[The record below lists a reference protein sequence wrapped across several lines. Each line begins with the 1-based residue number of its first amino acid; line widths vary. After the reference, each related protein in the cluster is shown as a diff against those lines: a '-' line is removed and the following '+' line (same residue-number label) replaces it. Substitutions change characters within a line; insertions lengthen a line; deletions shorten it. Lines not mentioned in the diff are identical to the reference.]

1 MNTHSSYLRNTVV
14 GFAVALGILLPTAFG
29 LAQTPPRPNPNLS
42 SERYVTIDFNDV
54 DINVF
59 IKFISELT
67 DTNFIID
74 DRVKGNVTIISP
86 SRISIDE
93 AFRVF
98 ESVLEVHGFTA
109 VPSGKVTKI
118 VPAPDA
124 RTRNIKTLLK
134 KSTLSPEDR
143 VITQIIPLTY
153 ADADEIKRLF
163 TPLVSKNSVILSY
176 PATNM
181 LIVTDVQSNISRL
194 ISILEAIDITGI
206 GHEISVVPILHS
218 DATKMAQLLEA
229 VFAPSRTKG
238 KKGAAVKT
246 LKFVPEE
253 RTNTIVMLASEVD
266 TDRARR
272 LIAMLDK
279 EVPEGKEKIHVYYLE
294 NAQAEDLA
302 KVLQA
307 LPTKAAPVGKTGK
320 KTAPV
325 VLETVKI
332 TADKA
337 TNALII
343 MAEKDDYMILEEVI
357 KKLDIPRSMVFI
369 ESVIMEVN
377 VEKDFSVGVE
387 WAAFSEVGNQEG
399 IAGAGFS
406 GGEAGS
412 QFVNTGAFLNN
423 AQLPAGFSI
432 GAFKDIISVNTPDG
446 VKNFASLSAMVQAFS
461 KDKDV
466 HFLSTPQLL
475 TTDNEEATIVVGK
488 NVPFQTRSAAEAGLE
503 TYSSFEYRDVGITLK
518 ITPHVTQERMVQL
531 DISEE
536 ISKLDEVATTSPDRP
551 TTLKRTIE
559 TSVIVADQNTVV
571 IGGLIDDSF
580 TETEYKVPFLGDIP
594 LLGWLFKS
602 RSTGTEKSNLFI
614 FLTPKVVANPAESSV
629 ILREKQEYMQEEK
642 EQSIKLYRGR
652 GRRGPRGRAPAEIPE

>member
-1 MNTHSSYLRNTVV
+1 MNMQRSIFRRYTVLL
-14 GFAVALGILLPTAFG
+14 AVALYLSFPVVSGV
-29 LAQTPPRPNPNLS
+29 AQTPVGSDRNRSPD
-42 SERYVTIDFNDV
+42 RYVTINLNDV

-67 DTNFIID
+67 DTNFIVD

-86 SRISIDE
+86 SRISINE

-98 ESVLEVHGFTA
+98 ESVLEVNGFTT

-124 RTRNIKTLLK
+124 RTKDIKTLLK
-134 KSTLSPEDR
+134 RNAQSPEDR
-143 VITQIIPLTY
+143 VVTQIIPLTY
-153 ADADEIKRLF
+153 ADADQIKRLF

-194 ISILEAIDITGI
+194 IRILDAIDITGI
-206 GHEISVVPILHS
+206 GHEISVVPIIYS
-218 DATKMAQLLEA
+218 DAAKMAQLLET
-229 VFAPSRTKG
+229 VFAPSRGKG
-238 KKGAAVKT
+238 QKGAAVKT

-266 TDRARR
+266 TERARR

-294 NAQAEDLA
+294 NAQSEDLA

-307 LPTKAAPVGKTGK
+307 LPTKAPAGAPGK
-320 KTAPV
+320 KAAPV
-325 VLETVKI
+325 VPESVKI

-337 TNALII
+337 TNSLII
-343 MAEKDDYMILEEVI
+343 MAEKDDYMVLEEVI
-357 KKLDIPRSMVFI
+357 RKLDIPRSMVFI

-387 WAAFSEVGNQEG
+387 WAAFSEIGNQEG
-399 IAGAGFS
+399 IFGTGFS
-406 GGEAGS
+406 GGDAGG
-412 QFVNTGAFLNN
+412 QFANTGDFLNN
-423 AQLPAGFSI
+423 ATLPSGFSV
-432 GAFKDIISVNTPDG
+432 GAFKDIISVTTPDG

-488 NVPFQTRSAAEAGLE
+488 NVPFQTRSAAEAGIE
-503 TYSSFEYRDVGITLK
+503 TYQSFEYRDVGITLK

-536 ISKLDEVATTSPDRP
+536 ISKVDELATTTPDRP

-602 RSTGTEKSNLFI
+602 RSTATEKSNLFI
-614 FLTPKVVANPAESSV
+614 FLTPKVVANPSESAA
-629 ILREKQEYMQEEK
+629 ILRDKQNYMDELRQG
-642 EQSIKLYRGR
+642 SIKLYEDN
-652 GRRGPRGRAPAEIPE
+652 GRRTDAPARRPAEIPD

>member
-1 MNTHSSYLRNTVV
+1 MDAYRSFRHKYGLIAAVV
-14 GFAVALGILLPTAFG
+14 LCLCLPGFSV
-29 LAQTPPRPNPNLS
+29 LAQKPAGANRNVS

-86 SRISIDE
+86 SRISINE

-98 ESVLEVHGFTA
+98 ESVLEVHGFTT

-134 KSTLSPEDR
+134 KNALSPEDR

-181 LIVTDVQSNISRL
+181 LIVTDVQSNIARL
-194 ISILEAIDITGI
+194 IRILEAIDITGI
-206 GHEISVVPILHS
+206 GHEISVVPIIHS
-218 DATKMAQLLEA
+218 DAVKMAQLLES
-229 VFAPSRTKG
+229 VFAPSLTKG
-238 KKGAAVKT
+238 KKGTAIKT

-266 TDRARR
+266 TERARR

-325 VLETVKI
+325 VPETVKI

-343 MAEKDDYMILEEVI
+343 MAEKDDYMVLEEVI

-377 VEKDFSVGVE
+377 VEKDFSIGVE
-387 WAAFSEVGNQEG
+387 WAAFGEIGNQEG
-399 IAGAGFS
+399 ILGTGFS
-406 GGEAGS
+406 GSDSFANTTDFLAG
-412 QFVNTGAFLNN
+412 QG
-423 AQLPAGFSI
+423 LPDGFSI
-432 GAFKDIISVNTPDG
+432 GAFKDIISVTTPDG
-446 VKNFASLSAMVQAFS
+446 VQNFASLSAMVQAFS
-461 KDKDV
+461 QDKDV

-475 TTDNEEATIVVGK
+475 TTDNEEATIVVGR

-536 ISKLDEVATTSPDRP
+536 ISKIDEVATALGSTDRP

-580 TETEYKVPFLGDIP
+580 SETETKVPFLGDIP

-602 RSTGTEKSNLFI
+602 RKTGTERSNLFI
-614 FLTPKVVANPAESSV
+614 FLTPKVVANPAESAQ
-629 ILREKQEYMQEEK
+629 ILREKQVYMQEQK
-642 EQSIKLYRGR
+642 EQSIKLYNDR
-652 GRRGPRGRAPAEIPE
+652 GRRTPQGRAPAEIPE

>member
-1 MNTHSSYLRNTVV
+1 MR
-14 GFAVALGILLPTAFG
+14 ALKYGITALVFIVLAQSLWAIPG
-29 LAQTPPRPNPNLS
+29 VAQTPGGSNRQLS
-42 SERYVTIDFNDV
+42 TDRYVTIDFNDV

-98 ESVLEVHGFTA
+98 ESVLEVHGFTT

-134 KSTLSPEDR
+134 RNAQSPEDR
-143 VITQIIPLTY
+143 VITQIIPLIY

-194 ISILEAIDITGI
+194 IRILDAIDITGI
-206 GHEISVVPILHS
+206 GHEISVVPIIHS
-218 DATKMAQLLEA
+218 DAIKMAQLLET
-229 VFAPSRTKG
+229 VFAPARGKG
-238 KKGAAVKT
+238 KKGATQKT

-266 TDRARR
+266 TERARR
-272 LIAMLDK
+272 LVAMLDK
-279 EVPEGKEKIHVYYLE
+279 EVPQGKEKIHVYYLE

-307 LPTKAAPVGKTGK
+307 LPTKAPAGKPGK
-320 KTAPV
+320 KQAPV
-325 VLETVKI
+325 VPESVKI

-337 TNALII
+337 TNSLII
-343 MAEKDDYMILEEVI
+343 MAERDDYLVLEEVV

-377 VEKDFSVGVE
+377 VEKDFSIGVE
-387 WAAFSEVGNQEG
+387 WAAFGEIGNQEG
-399 IAGAGFS
+399 IFGSGFS
-406 GGEAGS
+406 GGDAGS
-412 QFVNTGAFLNN
+412 QFANTGDFLNN
-423 AQLPAGFSI
+423 ATLPAGFSI
-432 GAFKDIISVNTPDG
+432 GAFKDIITVTTPDG

-503 TYSSFEYRDVGITLK
+503 TYQSFEYRDVGITLK

-559 TSVIVADQNTVV
+559 TSVIVADKNTVV

-580 TETEYKVPFLGDIP
+580 TQTEYKVPFLGDIP

-602 RSTGTEKSNLFI
+602 KSRGTERSNLFI
-614 FLTPKVVANPAESSV
+614 FLTPKVVANPSESAA
-629 ILREKQEYMQEEK
+629 ILREKQIYMQDQK
-642 EQSIKLYRGR
+642 EQSIKLYEGR
-652 GRRGPRGRAPAEIPE
+652 GRRAPIGRAPAEIPE

>member
-1 MNTHSSYLRNTVV
+1 MDACRSFRHKYVLIGAVV
-14 GFAVALGILLPTAFG
+14 LCLCLPG
-29 LAQTPPRPNPNLS
+29 NLVLSQTPAGANRNVS

-67 DTNFIID
+67 DTNFIVD

-86 SRISIDE
+86 SRISINE

-124 RTRNIKTLLK
+124 RTRNIKTLLQK
-134 KSTLSPEDR
+134 NALSPEDR

-181 LIVTDVQSNISRL
+181 LIVTDVQSNIARL
-194 ISILEAIDITGI
+194 IRILEAIDITGI
-206 GHEISVVPILHS
+206 GHEISVVPIIHS
-218 DATKMAQLLEA
+218 DAVKMAQLLDS
-229 VFAPSRTKG
+229 VFAPSKAV

-246 LKFVPEE
+246 LKFVPED

-266 TDRARR
+266 TERARR

-307 LPTKAAPVGKTGK
+307 LPTKAAPTGKAGK

-325 VLETVKI
+325 VPETVKI

-337 TNALII
+337 TNSLII
-343 MAEKDDYMILEEVI
+343 MAEKDDYVVLEEVI
-357 KKLDIPRSMVFI
+357 KKLDIPRSMVYI

-377 VEKDFSVGVE
+377 VEKDFAIGVE
-387 WAAFSEVGNQEG
+387 WQAFGEIGDQEG
-399 IAGAGFS
+399 LFGAGFD
-406 GGEAGS
+406 GGTDFS
-412 QFVNTGAFLNN
+412 NTGNLLNN
-423 AQLPAGFSI
+423 AALPSGFSV
-432 GAFKDIISVNTPDG
+432 GAFKDIIQVTTPDG
-446 VKNFASLSAMVQAFS
+446 VKNFASLAALVRAFS
-461 KDKDV
+461 EDRDV
-466 HFLSTPQLL
+466 HFLSTPSLL
-475 TTDNEEATIVVGK
+475 TTDNEEATIVVGR

-518 ITPHVTQERMVQL
+518 ITPHVTKGRMVQL

-536 ISKLDEVATTSPDRP
+536 ISKIDTLATEALGSTDRP
-551 TTLKRTIE
+551 TTFKRTIE
-559 TSVIVADQNTVV
+559 TSVIVADNNTIV
-571 IGGLIDDSF
+571 IGGLIDDSY
-580 TETEYKVPFLGDIP
+580 TEERAKVPFLGNIP

-602 RSTGTEKSNLFI
+602 KATSFERSNLFI
-614 FLTPKVVANPAESSV
+614 FLTPRVVANPAESAA
-629 ILREKQEYMQEEK
+629 IYREKQNYIEGQK
-642 EQSIKLYRGR
+642 SQSIKLYEGR
-652 GRRGPRGRAPAEIPE
+652 GRRAPSGRAPAEIPE

>member
-1 MNTHSSYLRNTVV
+1 MKMQRAIFRRYTVLL
-14 GFAVALGILLPTAFG
+14 AVALYLSFPVVSG
-29 LAQTPPRPNPNLS
+29 LAQTRAGSDRNRSPD
-42 SERYVTIDFNDV
+42 RYVTIDFNDV

-67 DTNFIID
+67 DTNFIVD

-86 SRISIDE
+86 SRISINE

-98 ESVLEVHGFTA
+98 ESVLEVNGFTT

-124 RTRNIKTLLK
+124 RTKDIKTLLK
-134 KSTLSPEDR
+134 RNAQSPEDR
-143 VITQIIPLTY
+143 VVTQIIPLTY
-153 ADADEIKRLF
+153 ADADQIKRLF

-194 ISILEAIDITGI
+194 IRILDAIDITGI
-206 GHEISVVPILHS
+206 GHEISVVPIIYS
-218 DATKMAQLLEA
+218 DAAKMAQLLET
-229 VFAPSRTKG
+229 VFAPSRGKG
-238 KKGAAVKT
+238 QKGAAVKT

-266 TDRARR
+266 TERARR

-294 NAQAEDLA
+294 NAQSEDLA

-307 LPTKAAPVGKTGK
+307 LPTKAATGTAGK
-320 KTAPV
+320 KAAPV
-325 VLETVKI
+325 VPESVKI

-337 TNALII
+337 TNSLII
-343 MAEKDDYMILEEVI
+343 MAEKDDYMVLEEVI
-357 KKLDIPRSMVFI
+357 RKLDIPRSMVFI

-387 WAAFSEVGNQEG
+387 WAAFSEIGNQEG
-399 IAGAGFS
+399 IFGTGFS
-406 GGEAGS
+406 GGDAGG
-412 QFVNTGAFLNN
+412 QFANTGDFLNN
-423 AQLPAGFSI
+423 ATLPAGFSV
-432 GAFKDIISVNTPDG
+432 GAFKDIISVTTPDG
-446 VKNFASLSAMVQAFS
+446 IKNFASLSAMVQAFS

-488 NVPFQTRSAAEAGLE
+488 NVPFQTRSAAEAGIE
-503 TYSSFEYRDVGITLK
+503 TYQSFEYRDVGITLK

-536 ISKLDEVATTSPDRP
+536 ISKLDELATTSPDRP

-580 TETEYKVPFLGDIP
+580 TQTEYKVPFLGDIP

-602 RSTGTEKSNLFI
+602 RSKATEKSNLFI
-614 FLTPKVVANPAESSV
+614 FLTPKVVANPSESAA
-629 ILREKQEYMQEEK
+629 ILRDKQNYMDELRQG
-642 EQSIKLYRGR
+642 SIKLYEGN
-652 GRRGPRGRAPAEIPE
+652 GRRTDAPARRPAEIPD

>member
-1 MNTHSSYLRNTVV
+1 MKTKQPLLKKAPGIILIALCLLLQAVL
-14 GFAVALGILLPTAFG
+14 GFAQAPGSAN
-29 LAQTPPRPNPNLS
+29 RNLS
-42 SERYVTIDFNDV
+42 TERYVTIDFNDV

-67 DTNFIID
+67 NTNFIID

-86 SRISIDE
+86 SRISINE

-98 ESVLEVHGFTA
+98 ESVLEVHGFTT

-134 KSTLSPEDR
+134 RNAQSPEDR

-181 LIVTDVQSNISRL
+181 LIVTDVQSNIARL
-194 ISILEAIDITGI
+194 IRILDAIDITGI
-206 GHEISVVPILHS
+206 GHEISVVPIIHS
-218 DATKMAQLLEA
+218 DAVKMAQLLET
-229 VFAPSRTKG
+229 VFAPSRGKG
-238 KKGAAVKT
+238 KKEAAVKT

-279 EVPEGKEKIHVYYLE
+279 EVPEGKEKINVYYLE

-307 LPTKAAPVGKTGK
+307 LPTKAPTGK
-320 KTAPV
+320 PGKKQAPV
-325 VLETVKI
+325 VPESVKI

-337 TNALII
+337 TNSLII
-343 MAEKDDYMILEEVI
+343 MAERDDYLVLEEVI

-377 VEKDFSVGVE
+377 VEKDFSIGVE
-387 WAAFSEVGNQEG
+387 WAAFGEIGQGEG
-399 IAGAGFS
+399 IFGSGFS
-406 GGEAGS
+406 GGDAGT
-412 QFVNTGAFLNN
+412 QFANTGDFLNR
-423 AQLPAGFSI
+423 ATLPAGFSI
-432 GAFKDIISVNTPDG
+432 GAFKDIIQVTTPDG
-446 VKNFASLSAMVQAFS
+446 VQNFASLSALVQAFS

-536 ISKLDEVATTSPDRP
+536 ISKLDEVATISPDRP

-580 TETEYKVPFLGDIP
+580 TQTEYKVPFLGDIP

-602 RSTGTEKSNLFI
+602 RSRGTERSNLFI
-614 FLTPKVVANPAESSV
+614 FLTPKVVANPSESAA
-629 ILREKQEYMQEEK
+629 ILKEKSDYMQEQK
-642 EQSIKLYRGR
+642 EQSIKLYEGR
-652 GRRGPRGRAPAEIPE
+652 GRRAPVGRAPAEIPE